1 MATSV
6 SYRAKSSSL
15 AVLFAFLAI
24 IPGANGQPVVTQP
37 SAQPGSGDSWR
48 FSVTPYAWALGLRGS
63 VSHDN
68 SRIGQVRLSPSDVLS
83 DLRFTGMVAAQASYG
98 RLGLYLDAMYGELG
112 QTNSTVVRQASLSA
126 KTSTTI
132 TMVTLAPVY
141 RLYESPSFYMD
152 GLAGVR
158 FLQQRAQ
165 TTVSGPLP
173 GGALT
178 VSAVQNLTDV
188 VVGVK
193 GRWKLGD
200 SRYFVPFYVDV
211 GAGERSS
218 VTTQAYLG
226 LGHTFDWGDLSLVVK
241 NVFYQYRQNSNT
253 LDLNMLGIAAGV
265 TFRF

>member
-1 MATSV
+1 MAK
-6 SYRAKSSSL
+6 RADYCMKFSSL
-15 AVLFAFLAI
+15 AVLFASLAI
-24 IPGANGQPVVTQP
+24 IPWANSQPVASPPTGL
-37 SAQPGSGDSWR
+37 STSGDSWR

-68 SRIGQVRLSPSDVLS
+68 TRVGQVRLSPADVLA
-83 DLRFTGMVAAQASYG
+83 DLRFTGMVVAQASYG

-112 QTNSTVVRQASLSA
+112 QTNSAVVNQASLSA

-141 RLYESPSFYMD
+141 RMYDSPSLYVD

-165 TTVSGPLP
+165 TTVSGLLP
-173 GGALT
+173 SGAPS
-178 VSAVQNLTDV
+178 VSSVQNLTDV

-193 GRWKLGD
+193 GQWKLGR

-211 GAGERSS
+211 GTGERSS
-218 VTTQAYLG
+218 LTTQAYLG
-226 LGHTFDWGDLSLVVK
+226 LGHSFDWGDVSLVVK

-253 LDLNMLGIAAGV
+253 LDLNMLGVAAGV